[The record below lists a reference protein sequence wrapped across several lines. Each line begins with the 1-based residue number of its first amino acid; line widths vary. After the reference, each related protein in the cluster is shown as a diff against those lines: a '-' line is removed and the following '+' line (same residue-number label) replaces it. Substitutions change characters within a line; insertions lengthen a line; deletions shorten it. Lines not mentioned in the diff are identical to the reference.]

1 MDRVAFVWG
10 YKEETVY
17 EYCKSL
23 DFLFSG
29 GGYVWLFVLHIVRL
43 SLDTK
48 TSASLKMTRQ
58 SALQLK
64 FLWFTTTFI
73 QGTSLRSSSSW
84 HGQALYILTTLRI
97 VLYTDW

>member
-23 DFLFSG
+23 DFLFGG

-64 FLWFTTTFI
+64 FLWFTMRYLFRTR
-73 QGTSLRSSSSW
+73 LRAAQVAGMVR
-84 HGQALYILTTLRI
+84 HFTY
-97 VLYTDW
+97 